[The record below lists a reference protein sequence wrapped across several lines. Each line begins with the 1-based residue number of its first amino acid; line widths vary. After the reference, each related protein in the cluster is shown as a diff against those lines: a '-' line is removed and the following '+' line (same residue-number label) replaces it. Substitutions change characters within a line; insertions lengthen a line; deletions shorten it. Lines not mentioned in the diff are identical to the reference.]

1 MTLLVLNRLSKSYGP
16 TRALVEFS
24 LTVDRGEVVAL
35 VGENGAGKSTIA
47 RLLAGAET
55 ADAGTISLEGT
66 TLHLSSP
73 REAMR
78 RGIGFIPQE
87 LAPVP
92 SLSLAENLFLG
103 DWPATLGVVS
113 PRRQLSAARSELA
126 ALGFADID
134 VARRAE
140 SASLPELQLIE
151 IAKAV
156 RRHSAVIVFDEPTA
170 SLSEA
175 ETRILHRIIAMLS
188 QRQVGV
194 IYISHRMDEVF
205 AFSHTICVLRNGRK
219 VAEHQVAAV
228 SRETIVEEMVG
239 RSLAIATSAPGLGT
253 EAESPELL
261 RLTGCG
267 RDERPILTDVSLT
280 LHRGEIVGLYGLR
293 GSGADTLGAVLGG
306 HVRASRGRLW
316 VRTHEVNLPRY
327 PRDAK
332 RYGIRYIPA
341 DRKKEGLALR
351 LSVADNVS
359 LPNLHLVSRFGVLV
373 AGQQREIVSRF
384 VRLLRIRLNAVTQRA
399 EELSGGNQQK
409 VLLASRLAQPGDV
422 LVLQE
427 PTRGVDVGSRAD
439 IHNALRQLAADG
451 TGILLFSS
459 DVDEVVT
466 TAHRVLIFRDGRVV
480 TELRGAECTQPH
492 AVSAATA
499 SHNGPVDG
507 PGGGITTTTTRR
519 SL

>member
-1 MTLLVLNRLSKSYGP
+1 MTLLVLDRLSKSYGP
-16 TRALVEFS
+16 TRALAEFS

-35 VGENGAGKSTIA
+35 VGENGAGKSTLA

-55 ADAGTISLEGT
+55 ADAGDIRLDGA

-103 DWPATLGVVS
+103 DWTANFGIYS
-113 PRRQLSAARSELA
+113 PRRQISAARSELA
-126 ALGFADID
+126 ALGFVDID
-134 VARRAE
+134 VTRRAE

-156 RRHSAVIVFDEPTA
+156 RRRSAVVVFDEPTA

-205 AFSHTICVLRNGRK
+205 AFSHGICVLRNGRK
-219 VAEHQVAAV
+219 VAEHRVGAV

-239 RSLAIATSAPGLGT
+239 RTLTTAIPATDAANQAKAS
-253 EAESPELL
+253 ELL

-267 RDERPILTDVSLT
+267 RDNRPILTDVSVA
-280 LHRGEIVGLYGLR
+280 LHQGEIVGLYGLR

-316 VRTHEVNLPRY
+316 VRAREVNLPRY

-359 LPNLHLVSRFGVLV
+359 LPNLPLVSRYGVLV
-373 AGQQREIVSRF
+373 TARQRQIVSRF
-384 VRLLRIRLNAVTQRA
+384 VKLLRIRLNAVTQRV

-439 IHNALRQLAADG
+439 IHDALRRLAAAG

-459 DVDEVVT
+459 DVDEVVSV
-466 TAHRVLIFRDGRVV
+466 ADRVLVVRDGRVV
-480 TELRGAECTQPH
+480 TQLRGAERTQPN
-492 AVSAATA
+492 AVGAATA
-499 SHNGPVDG
+499 TDRDALDA
-507 PGGGITTTTTRR
+507 PGGAVTTSSRR
-519 SL
+519 SS